1 VAERFTA
8 GDISFKEM
16 SEEEA
21 VKTFQEDGYFDYAKR
36 AARYKTLPTESVWA
50 RSPATMFVAFYNET
64 PVGVIGFA
72 PYGKYL
78 LGAGVHVRKEYRR
91 RGLTP
96 LLIDEMLRHK
106 GGKKIL
112 VNIANKNIANTY
124 RSAGFKDMDIGTL
137 PAEVK
142 EGAVIGREAGFEQVE
157 KFMFHESG
165 WFEILR

>member
-1 VAERFTA
+1 MAERFTA
-8 GDISFKEM
+8 SDISFKEM

-21 VKTFQEDGYFDYAKR
+21 VKTFQKDGYFDYAKR

-78 LGAGVHVRKEYRR
+78 LGAGVHVRKEYRG

-96 LLIDEMLRHK
+96 LLVSEMLRNK

-112 VNIANKNIANTY
+112 VNIANKDIANTY
-124 RSAGFKDMDIGTL
+124 RNAGFKDMDIGTL

-142 EGAVIGREAGFEQVE
+142 EGAIIGREAGFEQVE
-157 KFMFHESG
+157 KFMLHESG

>member
-1 VAERFTA
+1 MAERFTA
-8 GDISFKEM
+8 SDISFKEM

-21 VKTFQEDGYFDYAKR
+21 VKTFLEDGYFDYSKR

-78 LGAGVHVRKEYRR
+78 LGAGVHVRKEYRG

-96 LLIDEMLRHK
+96 LLVDEMLRNK

-124 RSAGFKDMDIGTL
+124 RSAGFKDMDIGAL
-137 PAEVK
+137 PAELK
-142 EGAVIGREAGFEQVE
+142 EGATIGREAGFEQVE
-157 KFMFHESG
+157 KFMLHESG